1 MKPELHPDCDA
12 YRIAALER
20 AALPVHACAECQRW
34 AARLAQREGLL
45 RTLPRMVAPSELD
58 GLSER
63 ELESEGRRARAI
75 RALESLARVE
85 ASEELDR
92 AVEELASGPG
102 MGAAMPQRAPSVL
115 DRLVAEEL
123 ANPVKAR
130 VARQLENLPRLEAP
144 VALEQRLARELA
156 EPRPVAKLSAA
167 PRRMRAWLA
176 VAAAAIALL
185 SLAPLAFEGRETSNG
200 LQTARAARPFRV
212 ERLDSTRDL
221 SPSARAWLE
230 TVSSGMLAQ
239 NNI

>member
-1 MKPELHPDCDA
+1 MKPELHPDCHA
-12 YRIAALER
+12 FRIAALDR
-20 AALPVHACAECQRW
+20 AARPEHACAECERW
-34 AARLAQREGLL
+34 AARLVQREGLL
-45 RTLPRMVAPSELD
+45 RTLPRKVAPSDLD

-63 ELESEGRRARAI
+63 ELESEGRRARAV
-75 RALESLARVE
+75 RALESLARVD

-92 AVEELASGPG
+92 AVEALASGTGPQF
-102 MGAAMPQRAPSVL
+102 AQRAPSVL

-156 EPRPVAKLSAA
+156 EPRVATKPAARLS
-167 PRRMRAWLA
+167 RAWLA

-185 SLAPLAFEGRETSNG
+185 SLAPLAFERRDTSSG

-212 ERLDSTRDL
+212 ERLESTRAL

-230 TVSSGMLAQ
+230 TVSSGLLAQ

>member
-12 YRIAALER
+12 FRIAALER
-20 AALPVHACAECQRW
+20 AALPEHACVECQRW
-34 AARLAQREGLL
+34 AARLPQREGLL

-63 ELESEGRRARAI
+63 ELEGEARRARAV
-75 RALESLARVE
+75 RALEGLARVE

-92 AVEELASGPG
+92 AVEALASGSG
-102 MGAAMPQRAPSVL
+102 PQFAHRAPSVL

-130 VARQLENLPRLEAP
+130 VARQLENLPRLAAP
-144 VALEQRLARELA
+144 VALEQRLARAFA
-156 EPRPVAKLSAA
+156 EPRADASPA
-167 PRRMRAWLA
+167 PRFSRVWLA
-176 VAAAAIALL
+176 VAAAAVALL
-185 SLAPLAFEGRETSNG
+185 ALAPLALERRDTSSG
-200 LQTARAARPFRV
+200 MQTARAARPFRV
-212 ERLDSTRDL
+212 ERLESTRDL
-221 SPSARAWLE
+221 SPSARAWFE